1 MARTPA
7 PGTRRRILSAAAKL
21 FSENGVRAVGMQ
33 QVIEETGVGKSL
45 LYREF
50 ASKDELVAAWIRQS
64 DEEWWEHARKVTQPH
79 AGDPARQIIAL
90 MEFFYESV
98 SAPDFRGC
106 IYFNTS
112 SEFRDPAHPG
122 RVEAKLHLEKLRIW
136 MRDLGAT
143 AGADDP
149 ESMADALM
157 LVIGGMLANGEV
169 LGASGPARMAVATA
183 EAIIRQYCPDYVR
196 SAAA

>member
-7 PGTRRRILSAAAKL
+7 PGTRRRILNVASRL

-50 ASKDELVAAWIRQS
+50 PSKDELVAAWIRQS
-64 DEEWWEHARKVTQPH
+64 DEEWWAQARKVTQPH
-79 AGDPARQIIAL
+79 EGDPVGQILAL
-90 MEFFYESV
+90 MRFFYDSV
-98 SAPDFRGC
+98 DQPDFRGC
-106 IYFNTS
+106 IYYNTS
-112 SEFRDPAHPG
+112 SEFRDPTHPG
-122 RVEAKLHLEKLRIW
+122 RREARQHLQKLRDW
-136 MRDLGAT
+136 LRDLAVS

-149 ESMADALM
+149 DAMADALM
-157 LVIGGMLANGEV
+157 LLIGGMLANGEV
-169 LGASGPARMAVATA
+169 LGPAGPARMAIATA
-183 EAIIRQYCPDYVR
+183 ETIVRQYCPGAVG

>member
-7 PGTRRRILSAAAKL
+7 PGTRGRILGTAAKL
-21 FSENGVRAVGMQ
+21 FSERGVRAVGMQ
-33 QVIEETGVGKSL
+33 QVIEATGVGKSL

-64 DEEWWEHARKVTQPH
+64 DEEWWEQARRVTQPH
-79 AGDPARQIIAL
+79 AGDPVRQIMAL
-90 MEFFYESV
+90 MDFFYDSV
-98 SAPDFRGC
+98 GDPGFRGC

-112 SEFRDPAHPG
+112 SEFRDPEHPG
-122 RVEAKLHLEKLRIW
+122 RREARQHLEKVRAWL
-136 MRDLGAT
+136 RDLGAQ
-143 AGADDP
+143 AGSHDP
-149 ESMADALM
+149 EAMADALM

-169 LGASGPARMAVATA
+169 MGAAGPARVAAATA
-183 EAIIRQYCPDYVR
+183 EAIIGLYCPDSVS